1 MGIKAAISRPYA
13 AIAVRNIRREAGR
26 AAELQQAL
34 MKKLVSSAAQTV
46 FGREHAFKDIRTYSD
61 FRNNIPLCDYEQLS
75 PYIERIK
82 KGESNVLWPGR
93 PVYLCKTSGTT
104 SGVKYIP
111 VSAPSLPHHIRAARN
126 ALLCYIHETGNTA
139 FVNGKMIFLQGSPKL
154 KDRGGIPTGRLSGIV
169 AHHVPS
175 YLQKNRLPSFRTNCI
190 EDWESKVDAIVK
202 ETLSEKMTLISGIPP
217 WVQMYFE
224 KLLEASGR
232 DSISELFPHFS
243 LFVHGGVNFKPYEA
257 VFQRLAGR
265 QVDSIETYPAS
276 EGFIAYQ
283 DSQTEK
289 GLLLNCNSGMFYEF
303 IPAEQAMSEEPERI
317 PLCDVEVGKNYAIVL
332 NTNAGLWGYMLG
344 DTVRFVGTKPYRLLV
359 TGRTRHFISAFGE
372 HVIAEEV
379 ESALEQALKKC
390 PAEVVDFHVAPLISP
405 REGLPRHEWFIEFAR
420 CTADLPALENEIDR
434 QLCALNIYY
443 RDLVKGGVL
452 QTLRINR
459 IRPGGFA
466 AYMKSIGKLGG
477 QNKTP
482 RLAND
487 RKMADAL
494 AAFLAS

>member
-265 QVDSIETYPAS
+265 QVDSIET
-276 EGFIAYQ
+276 
-283 DSQTEK
+283 
-289 GLLLNCNSGMFYEF
+289 
-303 IPAEQAMSEEPERI
+303 
-317 PLCDVEVGKNYAIVL
+317 
-332 NTNAGLWGYMLG
+332 
-344 DTVRFVGTKPYRLLV
+344 
-359 TGRTRHFISAFGE
+359 
-372 HVIAEEV
+372 
-379 ESALEQALKKC
+379 
-390 PAEVVDFHVAPLISP
+390 
-405 REGLPRHEWFIEFAR
+405 
-420 CTADLPALENEIDR
+420 
-434 QLCALNIYY
+434 
-443 RDLVKGGVL
+443 
-452 QTLRINR
+452 
-459 IRPGGFA
+459 
-466 AYMKSIGKLGG
+466 
-477 QNKTP
+477 
-482 RLAND
+482 
-487 RKMADAL
+487 
-494 AAFLAS
+494 